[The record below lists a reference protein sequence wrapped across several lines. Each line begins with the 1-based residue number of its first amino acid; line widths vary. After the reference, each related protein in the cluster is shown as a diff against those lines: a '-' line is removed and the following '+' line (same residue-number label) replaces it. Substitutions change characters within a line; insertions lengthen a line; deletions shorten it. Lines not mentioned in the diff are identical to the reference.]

1 MSKRP
6 AYASVK
12 AKECH
17 GNVDRMIRKFIKKVK
32 KERIIEQ
39 VRDRRFYKKPSVKKR
54 EKRIRAERARKREE
68 AKQQRRSKKQMRNY
82 KK

>member
-1 MSKRP
+1 MSKLV
-6 AYASVK
+6 YASVK
-12 AKECH
+12 AKECN
-17 GNVDRMIRKFIKKVK
+17 GNVDKMIRKFMKKVK

-39 VRDRRFYKKPSVKKR
+39 VRDRRFHKKPSVKKR

-68 AKQQRRSKKQMRNY
+68 AKRQRRLKKQMRNY